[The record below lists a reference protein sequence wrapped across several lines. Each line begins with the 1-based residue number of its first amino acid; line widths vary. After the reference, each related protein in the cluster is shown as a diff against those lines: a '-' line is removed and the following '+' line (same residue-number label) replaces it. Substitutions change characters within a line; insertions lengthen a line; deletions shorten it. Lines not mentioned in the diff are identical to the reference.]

1 MTNKL
6 SLYEVRDIFS
16 KVMEKENFGDVIL
29 EIHMKL
35 REMLMNYEY
44 TGNLDYFQIENN
56 SGTIESI
63 IFNNTKKKF
72 KFRLKKN
79 NITQVENFETKE
91 IQSINY
97 YLFGGRSYMVL
108 NDYIKDFVK
117 KTFKKDLDFNF
128 TDYSPLSTDY
138 DFELNGLEL
147 IFTDKNGIE
156 HSVLN
161 KDFSQDEI
169 LLNEM
174 IEELDD
180 DYSADALQNLPK
192 KEYDTFISSNIN
204 TTSLDEDFSIIKKGL
219 FKNLYDE
226 DKKRLFNDFYT
237 HFPMNDVQ
245 NLSIFKDLHTK
256 MISVIKEYCKEN
268 KDKLTKIV
276 TKLKDEEGIE
286 IVNPKDALD
295 FQKFLKDED
304 IIFQLTDFF
313 FCKQDYDLSDCRLN
327 LEIVVKYKNNK
338 LNDHI
343 MENITQF
350 SYFYSNDKIDF
361 IKKINT
367 VIYNLK
373 WGNKNINIFK
383 SKNLLFGPPRDGQVG
398 ALRRR
403 YNEHKDNNKAIEYY
417 NNIKNLSDKKKQKRS
432 ALKVENKR
440 LQFKCKMDYGRIE
453 FLLTLIQF
461 LEDSLQDFP
470 ELKDNLKT
478 TILIDLDKLI
488 SLEYKS
494 DFQNFKPIDILKLIE
509 KSFAICVKLREK
521 DY

>member
-1 MTNKL
+1 
-6 SLYEVRDIFS
+6 
-16 KVMEKENFGDVIL
+16 
-29 EIHMKL
+29 
-35 REMLMNYEY
+35 
-44 TGNLDYFQIENN
+44 
-56 SGTIESI
+56 ESI

-108 NDYIKDFVK
+108 NDYIKNFVK

-219 FKNLYDE
+219 FKNLKDSG
-226 DKKRLFNDFYT
+226 KRYLFSDFYT
-237 HFPMNDVQ
+237 YFPMNGDQ
-245 NLSIFKDLHTK
+245 NVSIFKDLHTK
-256 MISVIKEYCKEN
+256 MIGVIKEYCKEN

-313 FCKQDYDLSDCRLN
+313 FCKQD
-327 LEIVVKYKNNK
+327 
-338 LNDHI
+338 
-343 MENITQF
+343 
-350 SYFYSNDKIDF
+350 
-361 IKKINT
+361 
-367 VIYNLK
+367 
-373 WGNKNINIFK
+373 
-383 SKNLLFGPPRDGQVG
+383 
-398 ALRRR
+398 
-403 YNEHKDNNKAIEYY
+403 
-417 NNIKNLSDKKKQKRS
+417 
-432 ALKVENKR
+432 
-440 LQFKCKMDYGRIE
+440 
-453 FLLTLIQF
+453 
-461 LEDSLQDFP
+461 
-470 ELKDNLKT
+470 
-478 TILIDLDKLI
+478 
-488 SLEYKS
+488 
-494 DFQNFKPIDILKLIE
+494 
-509 KSFAICVKLREK
+509 
-521 DY
+521 